1 MGCDAL
7 LPHLDHI
14 ELGDAILLHTHG
26 HGDAVLL
33 NEHDE
38 SWLREGKEELGRRLT
53 SKWGSEGQKGEGW
66 GEGRGER
73 KESWCSYVHLVKSP
87 AEIRIDRSC
96 REEKR

>member
-1 MGCDAL
+1 MGCDGL

-38 SWLREGKEELGRRLT
+38 SWRRGEKGELGRRLT
-53 SKWGSEGQKGEGW
+53 REWGREGQKGRDGD
-66 GEGRGER
+66 RGEERLWVLLCATR
-73 KESWCSYVHLVKSP
+73 KITC
-87 AEIRIDRSC
+87 
-96 REEKR
+96 